1 MKNLIISLI
10 LGLCVFVVMPEAN
23 ASSILIDRTHGQQFD
38 ERGFSDH
45 LQSLGWSRDYNHV
58 SPITLDLIKGYDVLV
73 TMSCQSGWLQSE
85 IDAVMTYVQN
95 GGGLWFAGDAR
106 PRSYCQELCTEH

>member
-1 MKNLIISLI
+1 MKKLIISLI
-10 LGLCVFVVMPEAN
+10 FIGLCVLVVMPEAN

-38 ERGFSDH
+38 EQGFSNY
-45 LQSLGWSRDYNHV
+45 LQSLGWDRAYNYV

-73 TMSCQSGWLQSE
+73 TMSCKSGWLQSE
-85 IDAVMTYVQN
+85 IDAVVTYVQN

-106 PRSYCQELCTEH
+106 SGPPPT